1 MATYRFSFSVL
12 GVSKFLSHLD
22 ILKLFN
28 RALMRAALPV
38 AYSEGF
44 NPHPKISFGPPRGVG
59 IEGLAEWGDLQLKEE
74 LSTADVLSRLNCAL
88 PESVRV
94 KSVRL
99 LDESPH
105 PALMAAI
112 NLTCYEADIWG
123 SEEELAAI
131 ADGLAKFNSAEK
143 WEITRVHP
151 KKGAKQIDIKAGVD
165 RLELCGSR
173 LYLEIPFREGGS
185 VKPLEV
191 LQAIIPDGVDYRLAR
206 SGLYVVGADNVRREP

>member
-1 MATYRFSFSVL
+1 MATYRFSFSVR

-74 LSTADVLSRLNCAL
+74 LSTADVLSRLNKAL
-88 PESVRV
+88 PQSVQV
-94 KSVRL
+94 KAVRL
-99 LDESPH
+99 LEEGSH

-112 NLTCYEADIWG
+112 NMTCYEAEILGD
-123 SEEELAAI
+123 EAELTAVGKA
-131 ADGLAKFNSAEK
+131 LAEFNRVEK
-143 WEITRVHP
+143 WEITRHHP
-151 KKGAKQIDIKAGVD
+151 KKGDKQIDIKAGVD
-165 RLELCGSR
+165 KLELCGSR
-173 LYLEIPFREGGS
+173 LFLEIPFREGGS

-191 LQAIIPDGVDYRLAR
+191 LQAIIPEETDYRLVR
-206 SGLYVVGADNVRREP
+206 TGLYVIGTDDVRREP

>member
-1 MATYRFSFSVL
+1 MMATYRFSFSVR
-12 GVSKFLSHLD
+12 GVNKFLSHLD

-28 RALMRAALPV
+28 RALMRAGLPV

-59 IEGLAEWGDLQLKEE
+59 IEGLAEWSDLQLKEE
-74 LSTADVLSRLNCAL
+74 LPTAEVLLRLNQAL
-88 PESVRV
+88 PPSVQV

-99 LDESPH
+99 LDDGPH
-105 PALMAAI
+105 PALMAEI
-112 NLTCYEADIWG
+112 NLTCYEA
-123 SEEELAAI
+123 EVLAGEAEIAALSVAI
-131 ADGLAKFNSAEK
+131 EKFNQSDS

-151 KKGAKQIDIKAGVD
+151 KKGAKQIDLKAGVD
-165 RLELCGSR
+165 RLELLGSR

-191 LQAIIPDGVDYRLAR
+191 LQAIMPEGADWRLAR
-206 SGLYVVGADNVRREP
+206 TGLYVLTDDERREP

>member
-1 MATYRFSFSVL
+1 MATYRFCFEVR

-28 RALMRAALPV
+28 RALMRAGLPV

-59 IEGLAEWGDLQLKEE
+59 IEGLAEWCELQLKEE
-74 LSTADVLSRLNCAL
+74 LPTGEVLARLNKAL
-88 PESVRV
+88 PASVQV
-94 KSVRL
+94 KALRL
-99 LDESPH
+99 MDEAPH
-105 PALMAAI
+105 PALMAEI
-112 NLTCYEADIWG
+112 NLTCYEAEILAGAD
-123 SEEELAAI
+123 ELQATAAAI
-131 ADGLAKFNSAEK
+131 DEFARAEK

-151 KKGAKQIDIKAGVD
+151 KKGAKQIDLKAGVD
-165 RLELCGSR
+165 KLTLVGNR

-191 LQAIIPDGVDYRLAR
+191 IRAVLPDGVDYRMAR
-206 SGLYVVGADNVRREP
+206 TGLYVADGDVRREP

>member
-1 MATYRFSFSVL
+1 MMATYRFCFEVR

-28 RALMRAALPV
+28 RALMRAGLPV

-59 IEGLAEWGDLQLKEE
+59 IEGLAEWSELQLKEE
-74 LSTADVLSRLNCAL
+74 LPTGEVLARLNKAL
-88 PESVRV
+88 PASVQV
-94 KSVRL
+94 KALRL
-99 LDESPH
+99 MDEAPH
-105 PALMAAI
+105 PALMAEI
-112 NLTCYEADIWG
+112 NLTCYEAEILAGED
-123 SEEELAAI
+123 ELQATAAAI
-131 ADGLAKFNSAEK
+131 DEFARTEK

-151 KKGAKQIDIKAGVD
+151 KKGAKQIDLKAGVNK
-165 RLELCGSR
+165 LALVGNR

-191 LQAIIPDGVDYRLAR
+191 LQAVLPGGVDYRMAR
-206 SGLYVVGADNVRREP
+206 TGLYVADGDVRCEP